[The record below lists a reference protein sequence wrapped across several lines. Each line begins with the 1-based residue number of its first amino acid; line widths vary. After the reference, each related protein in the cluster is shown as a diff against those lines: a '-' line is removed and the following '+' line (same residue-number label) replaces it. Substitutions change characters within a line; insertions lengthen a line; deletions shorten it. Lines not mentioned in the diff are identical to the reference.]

1 MKEYNKV
8 DVINRIE
15 QQAYK
20 LRHRR
25 HEGFSD
31 ETLESDC
38 IVHEI
43 KYLFRMLDS
52 ESQKQ
57 ILDQPWL
64 DG

>member
-1 MKEYNKV
+1 MKKYNKI
-8 DVINRIE
+8 DVIKRIE

-25 HEGFSD
+25 QEGFKDNS
-31 ETLESDC
+31 LESDC
-38 IVHEI
+38 IVNEI

-52 ESQKQ
+52 DSQKG
-57 ILDQPWL
+57 ILNQPWL

>member
-1 MKEYNKV
+1 MKNYNKV
-8 DVINRIE
+8 DVISRIE

-25 HEGFSD
+25 QEGFSD
-31 ETLESDC
+31 TSLESDC
-38 IVHEI
+38 IVNEI

-52 ESQKQ
+52 NSQKG
-57 ILDQPWL
+57 ILNQPWL